1 MDTLGLG
8 KIGFSIGVSHS
19 YLEDARELESL
30 GYSALWLPGGQIDR
44 LERLADLVH
53 ATETVKVVPGIVP
66 VDRYSSSAT
75 AQLYSELESS
85 GRFVLGLGGP
95 QAARPLVGLNA
106 YLDELDVPAD
116 RVILA
121 ALGPK
126 KLEMARRRA
135 AGAVALL
142 VTPEYTEAARA
153 LLGPDRTLVIDQFV
167 VLENDPGRA
176 RAIAR
181 EPLSFLATVDGYRQ
195 NFLRMGFTSDDVD
208 QLSDKLVDAVVAWG
222 SVEDIAERVDAH
234 LRAGADHVVLAPLG
248 GSAVTAGRALSGL
261 VIGPK

>member
-8 KIGFSIGVSHS
+8 RIGFSIGVTHS
-19 YLEDARELESL
+19 YLEDACELESL

-44 LERLADLVH
+44 LGRLADLVH
-53 ATETVKVVPGIVP
+53 ATESVKVVPGIVP
-66 VDRYSSSAT
+66 VDVYSASAT
-75 AQLYSELESS
+75 AQLYNELEDS

-95 QAARPLVGLNA
+95 QAARPLERLSA
-106 YLDELDVPAD
+106 YLDELDVPSD
-116 RVILA
+116 RVVLA

-142 VTPEYTEAARA
+142 VTPEYTERARA

-167 VLENDPGRA
+167 VLETDPGRA
-176 RAIAR
+176 RTIAR
-181 EPLSFLATVDGYRQ
+181 EPLSFLASVDGYRQ

-222 SVEDIAERVDAH
+222 SVEDIAERVDAQ

-248 GSAVTAGRALSGL
+248 SSAVTAGRALSGL